1 MEKVGMSSILRTKL
15 RTRRAGTNTAPKLGL
30 IHLQKKPKQLPIMLI
45 MIAEV
50 AAGNATAGEEKWE
63 VAKTTPKA

>member
-1 MEKVGMSSILRTKL
+1 MAQ
-15 RTRRAGTNTAPKLGL
+15 RARETYIRL

-63 VAKTTPKA
+63 VAKTTPKAEFCMPSCKGSTET

>member
-1 MEKVGMSSILRTKL
+1 
-15 RTRRAGTNTAPKLGL
+15 
-30 IHLQKKPKQLPIMLI
+30 

-63 VAKTTPKA
+63 VAKTTPKAEFCIPTCKASIETLTSSVAYISRHREELSSCLRLEATTNSR